1 MKIIIVNRTSPSI
14 GRKGIVLNRNVQDRH
29 FINKIGCD
37 DNKFYPLFILDIED
51 TTYHNELLDKIEQ
64 IDDVEG
70 QLLIAAI
77 LINNNKIIASNKES
91 LFYTIHN
98 KVAYE

>member
-1 MKIIIVNRTSPSI
+1 MKIIIVNRTSSSI
-14 GRKGIVLNRNVQDRH
+14 GRKGIVLNRNAPDKT
-29 FINKIGCD
+29 INKIGCN
-37 DNKFYPLFILDIED
+37 DNDFYPLFVLDVED
-51 TTYHNELLDKIEQ
+51 TTYYNELLDKIEQ
-64 IDDVEG
+64 TYDVEG

-98 KVAYE
+98 KVTYE